1 MEKRRYYVDSCIWLN
16 LFKKEGDASRGKP
29 YWEIAEEFVEWVI
42 HSADSEIIYSGIVL
56 KEIKFKLPSEL
67 DSNEKEAYLKR
78 EFTPV
83 RVTEEDKAFARKL
96 EAESNYQISFYDC
109 IHIAICFRL
118 ALILVTRDKS
128 LLVFARRY
136 IMAEK
141 PENLI

>member
-1 MEKRRYYVDSCIWLN
+1 M
-16 LFKKEGDASRGKP
+16 
-29 YWEIAEEFVEWVI
+29 

-67 DSNEKEAYLKR
+67 YPNEKEAYLKR

-83 RVTEEDKAFARKL
+83 KVAEEDKTFARKL
-96 EAESNYQISFYDC
+96 EAESNYRISFYDC

-118 ALILVTRDKS
+118 ALILVTRDRD
-128 LLVFARRY
+128 LLNFARKY

-141 PENLI
+141 PEDLIY